1 MTCIMIILSQF
12 CAVTNMTTASR
23 QLFSFARDRGTP
35 FHTFFRSVSGSASV
49 DYINLIGCFAYA
61 IACTMVI
68 IEWNHAI
75 YRSIRAVSNTHEI
88 TMEAIAIFTVP
99 MNHQY

>member
-35 FHTFFRSVSGSASV
+35 FHTFFRRVSDSAII
-49 DYINLIGCFAYA
+49 DYTRLICCFDH
-61 IACTMVI
+61 
-68 IEWNHAI
+68 W
-75 YRSIRAVSNTHEI
+75 
-88 TMEAIAIFTVP
+88 
-99 MNHQY
+99 

>member
-35 FHTFFRSVSGSASV
+35 FHVFFRTVSDSAV
-49 DYINLIGCFAYA
+49 VEYISLICCFEY
-61 IACTMVI
+61 T
-68 IEWNHAI
+68 
-75 YRSIRAVSNTHEI
+75 
-88 TMEAIAIFTVP
+88 IAIP
-99 MNHQY
+99 

>member
-35 FHTFFRSVSGSASV
+35 FHTFFRSVSGSA
-49 DYINLIGCFAYA
+49 
-61 IACTMVI
+61 VI
-68 IEWNHAI
+68 RLYSPHLLL
-75 YRSIRAVSNTHEI
+75 RLL
-88 TMEAIAIFTVP
+88 
-99 MNHQY
+99 Q